1 MALVFL
7 KWVGAGALF
16 VGTAGF
22 GFDFAKK
29 YRKRPL
35 ELREIMT
42 ALRMLRAD
50 IAYHRLPLPESF
62 FKISGYFSD
71 QSGTHQLFAKTA
83 ELLTTSGTEAED
95 AFAVALG
102 QAGEFWSLS
111 AEDVSALRQFS
122 RTIGNTNAVLQESSI
137 NAILAELAD
146 REKEAVTER
155 DRFEKVYRTTGV
167 LIGVLMVVMLW

>member
-1 MALVFL
+1 MAWILL
-7 KWVGAGALF
+7 KWVGAGALLL
-16 VGTAGF
+16 GSAGF

-35 ELREIMT
+35 ELREMMT

-62 FKISGYFSD
+62 LKIAKHFPE

-83 ELLTTSGTEAED
+83 DILTTSGTQAED
-95 AFAVALG
+95 AFAEALE
-102 QAGEFWSLS
+102 QTGEFWSLS
-111 AEDVSALRQFS
+111 AEDISALRQFS
-122 RTIGNTNAVLQESSI
+122 HTIGNTNAELQESAI
-137 NAILAELAD
+137 NAILAELSD
-146 REKEAVTER
+146 REKEAVTDR

-167 LIGVLMVVMLW
+167 LIGVLVVVMLW